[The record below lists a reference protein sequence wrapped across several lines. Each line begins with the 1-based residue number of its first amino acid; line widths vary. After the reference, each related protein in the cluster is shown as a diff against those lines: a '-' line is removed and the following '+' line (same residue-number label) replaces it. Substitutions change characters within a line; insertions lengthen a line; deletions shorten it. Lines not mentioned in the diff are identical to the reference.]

1 MALPPKN
8 INGIAACAGAG
19 GLELGLS
26 LLLPGYSTI
35 CWIERDAYAAS
46 ALVARMEDQA
56 LDAAPVWSDIAT
68 FDGRAWRG
76 KVDMLTAGYP
86 CQPFS
91 TSGRRQGVND
101 PRHLWPHVRRIL
113 HECGAPLLCIEN
125 VQGHVSLGLET
136 VWRDL
141 QEMGFRVE
149 AGIFSAYEV
158 GASHLRKRLFLLA
171 YTDITILRNLAQSI
185 AEGRQAL
192 HEKGS
197 LSAWDSPGGGSL
209 DASLYDGDRAGQGFF
224 PPDAGDFAAWDLW
237 LAAQPDLQPA
247 LAGSHDGLAHKLD
260 RYRLTGNGV
269 VPLEAAYALATLA
282 ANASQRE

>member
-1 MALPPKN
+1 MKGRGVRPYDIRHIGASEMLAAEADLAE
-8 INGIAACAGAG
+8 IAAQMGNSSIQIA
-19 GLELGLS
+19 
-26 LLLPGYSTI
+26 
-35 CWIERDAYAAS
+35 
-46 ALVARMEDQA
+46 
-56 LDAAPVWSDIAT
+56 AAPHAQVT
-68 FDGRAWRG
+68 PG
-76 KVDMLTAGYP
+76 GYP

-125 VQGHVSLGLET
+125 VQGHVSLGLEA
-136 VWRDL
+136 VCRDL
-141 QEMGFRVE
+141 QKMGFRVE

-171 YTDITILRNLAQSI
+171 YTDIQILRHLAQSI

-192 HEKGS
+192 HDKGG
-197 LSAWDSPGGGSL
+197 LPVRDSSGGGNL
-209 DASLYDGDRAGQGFF
+209 DASLYDGGGPGQGFF
-224 PPDAGDFAAWDLW
+224 PPDAGDFATWDIW

-269 VPLEAAYALATLA
+269 VSLEAAYALATLA
-282 ANASQRE
+282 TNASQRE